1 MDLWLASLREVTEL
15 FEATKEKQDGLQKQ
29 LMQREETL
37 RKWVTVGTVTNDR
50 HTAIGVP
57 VVLTFCLSCRCEFE
71 LEGER
76 SAHMKTQHACS
87 SLRENFENKLA
98 AAERSQRILVDLEKA
113 SKQRIL
119 KEMEQVCR
127 VFATYLMREIAI
139 ISDSIIGCTGEHSV
153 QKA

>member
-15 FEATKEKQDGLQKQ
+15 FETTKEKQDGLQKQ

-37 RKWVTVGTVTNDR
+37 RKWVTVGTVT
-50 HTAIGVP
+50 TTGTPIATP
-57 VVLTFCLSCRCEFE
+57 SLTFCLSCRCEYE

-127 VFATYLMREIAI
+127 VFATCLMREIAI
-139 ISDSIIGCTGEHSV
+139 ISD
-153 QKA
+153 

>member
-15 FEATKEKQDGLQKQ
+15 FETTKEKQDGLQKQ

-50 HTAIGVP
+50 HTP
-57 VVLTFCLSCRCEFE
+57 SLTFCLSCRCEYE

>member
-1 MDLWLASLREVTEL
+1 MGDSGHS
-15 FEATKEKQDGLQKQ
+15 D
-29 LMQREETL
+29 
-37 RKWVTVGTVTNDR
+37 NDR
-50 HTAIGVP
+50 HTDCYSQSHFLFI
-57 VVLTFCLSCRCEFE
+57 LHCCRCEYE